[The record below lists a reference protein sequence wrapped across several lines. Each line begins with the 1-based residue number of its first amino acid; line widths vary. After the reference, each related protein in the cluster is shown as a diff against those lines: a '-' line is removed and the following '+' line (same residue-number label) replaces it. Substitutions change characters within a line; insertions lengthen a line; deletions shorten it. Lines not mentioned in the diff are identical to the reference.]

1 MYNFSMK
8 RFYDFFIQKAQDY
21 YSTNPKIGRGDFFTS
36 PELDEVFGKS
46 IAYFLKDYL
55 DTFDN
60 PKILELGAGNGI
72 MAKDILEILDIPY
85 IIYETSP
92 YLVNVQRSL
101 LEDKNVVW
109 ISSLELVETF
119 DGIVLSNE
127 FFDALGIAPIK
138 DKKELY
144 VESSKELWQEP
155 HEDTKKIIDIL
166 QIDNAYYELPIDS
179 FYIYEKISRILRKG
193 YMLTIDYGYKVSPRK
208 NTIRG
213 YKNSKIVQNIY
224 SDEIFDIT
232 YMVDFSMLQKIGECF
247 GFKNVFLKKQRDFLI
262 EIPYF
267 VQTLEE
273 VCQEEDAYSIERCSR
288 LKNLILSMGESF
300 YVLLQEKP

>member
-1 MYNFSMK
+1 MK

-21 YSTNPKIGRGDFFTS
+21 YSANPKIGRGDFFTS
-36 PELDEVFGKS
+36 PELDEAFGKS

-55 DTFDN
+55 DTFDK

-72 MAKDILEILDIPY
+72 MAKDILDVLDIPY
-85 IIYETSP
+85 IIYETS
-92 YLVNVQRSL
+92 QRL
-101 LEDKNVVW
+101 TNIQKQNLKCKNVIW
-109 ISSLELVETF
+109 IDDLDMLEPFE
-119 DGIVLSNE
+119 GIVLSNE

-144 VESSKELWQEP
+144 IEPPKEIWQEP
-155 HEDTKKIIDIL
+155 HEDTKMLIDIL
-166 QIDNAYYELPIDS
+166 NLDNAYYELPIDS
-179 FYIYEKISRILRKG
+179 FYIYQKISKLLKKG
-193 YMLTIDYGYKVSPRK
+193 YILSIDYGYKTSPYK

-232 YMVDFSMLQKIGECF
+232 YMVDFSMLEKIGEYF
-247 GFKNVFLKKQRDFLI
+247 GFKNVFLKKQREFLM

-267 VQTLEE
+267 MKTIEE